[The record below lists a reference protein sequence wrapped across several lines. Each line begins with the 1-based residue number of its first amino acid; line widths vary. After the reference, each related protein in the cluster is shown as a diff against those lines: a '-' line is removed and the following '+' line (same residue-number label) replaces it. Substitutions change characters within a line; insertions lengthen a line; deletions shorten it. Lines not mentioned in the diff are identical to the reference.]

1 MRFPKYNSV
10 KCTECVETSKIRA
23 SKKNNKTVLV
33 LHKETTEQKKE
44 AKGGRWASVERRAA
58 ADGTAC
64 RRRAVSEGNG
74 DSLSRVGNEV
84 SVVIKRKVSMAM
96 QRAVCTA
103 NLLGVEGA
111 K

>member
-1 MRFPKYNSV
+1 M
-10 KCTECVETSKIRA
+10 ETNKRA
-23 SKKNNKTVLV
+23 SKKRTTKLLV

>member
-1 MRFPKYNSV
+1 MLVCYTK
-10 KCTECVETSKIRA
+10 KTS
-23 SKKNNKTVLV
+23 
-33 LHKETTEQKKE
+33 EQKKE
-44 AKGGRWASVERRAA
+44 AKDGRQASVERRAA